1 MNLQTTLGIAAD
13 GAEQRLTRLAKLH
26 LVANGLCSVEQEFGS
41 ELADAQGIL
50 EQYREQTRLLRDH
63 RCPVFDR
70 AASALIADLAAR
82 GLLEETLVVAVGEFG
97 RSPRIGA
104 PTTMNVGPGGRDH
117 WPHCYSALVA
127 GGGVAGGKIHGES
140 DAQGAFPKTDPVHPF
155 DLIATVY
162 HALGIDPGLRFLDM
176 LNRPRR
182 LVDHGDPIF
191 DLFSGRQCDDLRV
204 L

>member
-1 MNLQTTLGIAAD
+1 MRFVQVTWPARSDDEPAPGPD
-13 GAEQRLTRLAKLH
+13 GSWDTHR
-26 LVANGLCSVEQEFGS
+26 NNFPM
-41 ELADAQGIL
+41 
-50 EQYREQTRLLRDH
+50 LRDH

-70 AASALIADLAAR
+70 AAAALIADLAAR

-127 GGGVAGGKIHGES
+127 GGGVAGGQVYGES
-140 DAQGAFPKTDPVHPF
+140 DAHGAFPKTDPVHPF

-182 LVDHGDPIF
+182 LVDHGDPIL
-191 DLFSGRQCDDLRV
+191 DLFSGRQSEDLQV